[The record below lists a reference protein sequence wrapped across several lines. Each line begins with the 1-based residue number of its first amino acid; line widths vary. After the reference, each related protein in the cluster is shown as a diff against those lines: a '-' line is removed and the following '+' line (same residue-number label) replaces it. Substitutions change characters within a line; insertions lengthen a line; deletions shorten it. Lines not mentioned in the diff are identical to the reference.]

1 VALITRA
8 TGVIRIGSYVIDV
21 WGNRELLHR
30 YRDLS
35 CFEPQALRRRVRP
48 PVVADTVRPDATHAT
63 AFVENM
69 YRDLPGVEPGSVK
82 YLCIS
87 QSLMLPAPVDVAR
100 TEIYNHL
107 HYLPG
112 DATAHHF
119 AHWAWS
125 PSRTIGIVRVEPD
138 GSAYFKVPAG
148 TPVYLQSLD
157 ENHCEIRRM
166 RTSFTMQH
174 GEFRSCTGCHETRLE
189 SVGNLKPMSRDTLDR
204 GPKTP
209 ETRPGATRRSWITSN
224 TSSPFSTGIAFHAMG
239 KKTRR
244 GESN

>member
-1 VALITRA
+1 
-8 TGVIRIGSYVIDV
+8 VIRIGSYVIDV

-63 AFVENM
+63 AFLENM

-209 ETRPGATRRSWITSN
+209 EPRPGVTRRSWIASN
-224 TSSPFSTGIAFHAMG
+224 TSSPFSTGIAFRAMG